1 MLFRSAGG
9 ECRHRLRLGSDPG
22 EVGRQV
28 GGGDVV
34 TSRAHLRRVEAG
46 QYPGPVAELL
56 TFLLPALPLL
66 ALLAALLFGHY
77 PGCEAIVRLSERIA
91 APPGTRDA
99 LRRSTLPKPPRAFAP
114 AGGLLIALGLAQR
127 PPPFA
132 A

>member
-1 MLFRSAGG
+1 
-9 ECRHRLRLGSDPG
+9 
-22 EVGRQV
+22 
-28 GGGDVV
+28 V
-34 TSRAHLRRVEAG
+34 T
-46 QYPGPVAELL
+46 ELV

-66 ALLAALLFGHY
+66 ALLLTLLLGHY

-91 APPGTRDA
+91 TRRRTRDA
-99 LRRSTLPKPPRAFAP
+99 ERRPALPKPPRASAP